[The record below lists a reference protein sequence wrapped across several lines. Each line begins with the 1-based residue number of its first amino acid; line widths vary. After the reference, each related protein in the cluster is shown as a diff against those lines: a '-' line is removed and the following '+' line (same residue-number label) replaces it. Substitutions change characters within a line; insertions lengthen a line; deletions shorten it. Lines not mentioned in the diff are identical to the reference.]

1 MAAGPACPVSLV
13 RREEMKTTSKEM
25 EIIRLRR
32 GSAKIAF
39 IGSRIKIDS
48 ET

>member
-1 MAAGPACPVSLV
+1 
-13 RREEMKTTSKEM
+13 MKTMSKEM

-39 IGSRIKIDS
+39 IGRRIKIDS

>member
-1 MAAGPACPVSLV
+1 
-13 RREEMKTTSKEM
+13 MKTMSKEM

-32 GSAKIAF
+32 GSAKIAL
-39 IGSRIKIDS
+39 IGSRIKNDN